1 MSHHTL
7 HPTPVSGPPCPASTK
22 TPSNRKVSFTP
33 VLPVYGLTR
42 LLEAGVETKTA
53 ISTARTLTQA
63 EQDQTTGITGNAP
76 GTINPHPTS
85 TIQGVTPLSVPQWG
99 YNNPPTNPFAPSG
112 QPFQSLAPPGF
123 IASTPVNPSASG
135 QQNPHWLTNQPPPTS
150 YSGTPNPTFPT
161 TTTSVALDDRTRMAQ
176 QEQAMQAFSSVA
188 IYCDRQRSGR
198 FDDWVAHLEATLDLG
213 NFEEARKLRLMRS
226 KLYGEAAEEFDTFKL
241 DNPIRSQ
248 DYAAVKARLLK
259 LFHSTETRSQRSV
272 EFHNMKREP
281 EENMRRYANRI
292 RKAFHKAYP
301 MEGVLD
307 SATAASREQMMMDR
321 FIEGLQHD
329 LQPRVKH
336 KQFNSFEA
344 LIDKAE
350 LAAMAIEENQTRVRI
365 HAAYGSPNIPGSR
378 NELAGVLEALEKLNL
393 KIDQTVAAQTSE
405 FQQSIADVKRQLP
418 EVLRKANLFCDFH
431 NTYGFHT
438 TENCFTKFQQRNDTC
453 TTCRGVGHRPN
464 FCPTIKN
471 PRPPPPDGNQNE
483 APQARAGALRPPFI
497 VVQGIME
504 ECVLGLDA
512 LYQHDFVIDGRERRV
527 YRAKES
533 DQLQDVDQPIMMAA
547 SRLKIPPSS
556 ACLMESGNSGFK
568 LFPDTTCCFTKDSR
582 LPPGLRPNDRSSTAH
597 SLGRV
602 AFRPCARVASCAN
615 KPSNLPPEILEASLP
630 DVAEDVKNSLRN
642 LLLANKHVFAF
653 KTSDLGNTGLVKHVI
668 DTQGLG
674 PIRQRP
680 YRASPHQ
687 KEASKKIIEE
697 LLANNI
703 IRPSIS
709 PWAAP
714 IVLVKKKTGDDRL
727 FLPTATNR
735 RRILDLLHG
744 QQCFSTLDL
753 ASGYWQIE
761 MEESS
766 KEKTAFIVENNL
778 YEWNRLA
785 FGLTN
790 APGTFQRLMNFVL
803 QEEIGKTCL
812 VYLDDI
818 IIFSK
823 TTEDHIKNLN
833 RIFELLD
840 RANLRVKLSKCK
852 FLAKSVIWGASEEE
866 AFEFLRK
873 CLTSEPIL
881 AYPDFSKEFLIYTDA
896 SDYGLG
902 AVLSQMHD
910 GKDKPIAY
918 ASRHLNK
925 AEVKYSTIEKEAA
938 AVIFGIKRFR
948 HYLQDEP
955 FTIVS
960 DHRPL
965 QWLQT
970 FKDETGRLGRWSII
984 LANLKY
990 SIKYRPGRVHENADF
1005 FSRLPVQA
1013 VQNGTLSE
1021 ENSTQIW
1028 AKEIDLFSISNGLL
1042 VRRNEPTSK
1051 KRRRFA
1057 QDQVVVPLSLRK
1069 PLLQEYHDSPL
1080 SGHLAYQRTILRL
1093 RDKYYWPTML
1103 PDVKEYCLACEPCA
1117 LQRRSNLRAFL
1128 NPLDIT
1134 SKPFELLGLDFL
1146 GPIQPH
1152 SLQGNNHV
1160 LVITDY
1166 FTKWVEVI
1174 ALPDQTAL
1182 TTSQAL
1188 MDKVVLYHGP
1198 PKAIVTDRGSNFT
1211 SELFSSLCRKLQIKQ
1226 LRTTAYHPQTNG
1238 LTERFNKTVVE
1249 MLRKYMDQGFP
1260 KWEEMLGPVAF
1271 AYRNS
1276 VHSSTLETPY
1286 FLNHGRDPTMPID
1299 QFLLAPSHNII
1310 TPSDYKSQIM
1320 QRLHE
1325 AFLLVKDN
1333 LALAKGTTKGAVR

>member
-1 MSHHTL
+1 MSDEHTRVSLLSLLALYPSLDTPAKLFEFLNLRTGYTPILPRSYDSSSDPAPAIDAPTPPIRTDVLRNTEERLVDVPTPDFAKPAPTLPKPNEFSPITTSDSNPDEEPPVKSTPHQETNQFAPPASTSSPIPNQKKNQFTPPGSTSSPIPHQEAKQPPAPGPTSCPNAPPAMSHHTL

-33 VLPVYGLTR
+33 VLPVYGAGANKPLPIQAGTFFDTYEKELTR

-99 YNNPPTNPFAPSG
+99 YNTPPTNPFAPSG
-112 QPFQSLAPPGF
+112 QPFQSLAPP
-123 IASTPVNPSASG
+123 
-135 QQNPHWLTNQPPPTS
+135 
-150 YSGTPNPTFPT
+150 
-161 TTTSVALDDRTRMAQ
+161 DDRTRMAQ

-336 KQFNSFEA
+336 K
-344 LIDKAE
+344 
-350 LAAMAIEENQTRVRI
+350 
-365 HAAYGSPNIPGSR
+365 H
-378 NELAGVLEALEKLNL
+378 
-393 KIDQTVAAQTSE
+393 
-405 FQQSIADVKRQLP
+405 
-418 EVLRKANLFCDFH
+418 
-431 NTYGFHT
+431 
-438 TENCFTKFQQRNDTC
+438 
-453 TTCRGVGHRPN
+453 
-464 FCPTIKN
+464 
-471 PRPPPPDGNQNE
+471 
-483 APQARAGALRPPFI
+483 
-497 VVQGIME
+497 
-504 ECVLGLDA
+504 
-512 LYQHDFVIDGRERRV
+512 
-527 YRAKES
+527 
-533 DQLQDVDQPIMMAA
+533 
-547 SRLKIPPSS
+547 
-556 ACLMESGNSGFK
+556 
-568 LFPDTTCCFTKDSR
+568 
-582 LPPGLRPNDRSSTAH
+582 
-597 SLGRV
+597 
-602 AFRPCARVASCAN
+602 
-615 KPSNLPPEILEASLP
+615 
-630 DVAEDVKNSLRN
+630 
-642 LLLANKHVFAF
+642 
-653 KTSDLGNTGLVKHVI
+653 
-668 DTQGLG
+668 
-674 PIRQRP
+674 
-680 YRASPHQ
+680 
-687 KEASKKIIEE
+687 
-697 LLANNI
+697 
-703 IRPSIS
+703 
-709 PWAAP
+709 
-714 IVLVKKKTGDDRL
+714 
-727 FLPTATNR
+727 
-735 RRILDLLHG
+735 
-744 QQCFSTLDL
+744 
-753 ASGYWQIE
+753 
-761 MEESS
+761 
-766 KEKTAFIVENNL
+766 
-778 YEWNRLA
+778 
-785 FGLTN
+785 
-790 APGTFQRLMNFVL
+790 
-803 QEEIGKTCL
+803 
-812 VYLDDI
+812 
-818 IIFSK
+818 
-823 TTEDHIKNLN
+823 
-833 RIFELLD
+833 
-840 RANLRVKLSKCK
+840 
-852 FLAKSVIWGASEEE
+852 
-866 AFEFLRK
+866 
-873 CLTSEPIL
+873 
-881 AYPDFSKEFLIYTDA
+881 
-896 SDYGLG
+896 
-902 AVLSQMHD
+902 
-910 GKDKPIAY
+910 
-918 ASRHLNK
+918 
-925 AEVKYSTIEKEAA
+925 
-938 AVIFGIKRFR
+938 
-948 HYLQDEP
+948 
-955 FTIVS
+955 
-960 DHRPL
+960 
-965 QWLQT
+965 
-970 FKDETGRLGRWSII
+970 
-984 LANLKY
+984 
-990 SIKYRPGRVHENADF
+990 
-1005 FSRLPVQA
+1005 
-1013 VQNGTLSE
+1013 
-1021 ENSTQIW
+1021 
-1028 AKEIDLFSISNGLL
+1028 
-1042 VRRNEPTSK
+1042 
-1051 KRRRFA
+1051 
-1057 QDQVVVPLSLRK
+1057 LRK

-1211 SELFSSLCRKLQIKQ
+1211 SELFSSL
-1226 LRTTAYHPQTNG
+1226 
-1238 LTERFNKTVVE
+1238 FNKTVVE

-1299 QFLLAPSHNII
+1299 QFLLAPSTNII

-1325 AFLLVKDN
+1325 AFRLVKDN
-1333 LALAKGTTKGAVR
+1333 LALAREQQRAQYDKRARQQEFRVGDKVLIDVRAPMMGTSKKLIPRFMGPFRILKVNDNHTVEIQECAGKQTQLVHVNRIKPLYESMIWKEEPCVEFQDNRKEDTSLNLTRELELPAPTDEELTERDDFNLIDLRTELPAIEEVEDEDSPPTETLTPPRPMDVPRPERRPGLRPWSALRPPRHLE